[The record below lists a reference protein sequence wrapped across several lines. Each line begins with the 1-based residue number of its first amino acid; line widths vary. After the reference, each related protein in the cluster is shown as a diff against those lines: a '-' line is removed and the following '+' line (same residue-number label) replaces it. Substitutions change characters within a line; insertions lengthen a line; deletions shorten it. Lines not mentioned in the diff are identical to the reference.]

1 MTGIIPLK
9 KEMNITSFFAVNKL
23 RRIVG
28 EKKAGHTGTLDPNA
42 TGVLPVAFGG
52 ATRFIELLPTHEKAY
67 KATFKLGVETDTLD
81 IWGNVTRTCDKIAS
95 SQEVIAL
102 KDRFLGEIMQLPP
115 MYSALKKDGV
125 RLYELARRGEEV
137 EREPRK
143 CTIFELDI
151 SEGEGGEY
159 NLTCRCSAGTY
170 IRTLISDIGDELG
183 TGAVMTSLQ
192 RTYACGVNLEEC
204 YTLDEISQLAEE
216 GRLDE
221 VVISVDKLLESYPAL
236 TVTDNQTIRF
246 KNGGS
251 LMAGRVRG
259 LKEHGLY
266 RVYGK
271 GEFLGIGEYLPDSD
285 SLTVKRVYVNER
297 TV

>member
-67 KATFKLGVETDTLD
+67 RATFKLGMETDTLD
-81 IWGNVTRTCDKIAS
+81 IWGNVTKTCDKTVAP
-95 SQEVIAL
+95 QEVIAL
-102 KDRFLGEIMQLPP
+102 KDKFLGEIMQLPP

-151 SEGEGGEY
+151 TEGKDGEY
-159 NLTCRCSAGTY
+159 NLFCRCSAGTY
-170 IRTLISDIGDELG
+170 IRTLISDIGNELG
-183 TGAVMTSLQ
+183 TGAVMTSLE
-192 RTYACGVNLEEC
+192 RTYACGVNLVEC
-204 YTLDEISQLAEE
+204 YTLDEISRLSEE
-216 GRLDE
+216 GRLNE
-221 VVISVDKLLESYPAL
+221 AVIPVDKLLESYPAL
-236 TVTDNQTIRF
+236 NVTDNQAVRF
-246 KNGGS
+246 RNGGS
-251 LMAGRVRG
+251 LMADRVRE
-259 LKEHGLY
+259 LKSHGMY

-271 GEFLGIGEYLPDSD
+271 NEFLGIGEYLPDSD